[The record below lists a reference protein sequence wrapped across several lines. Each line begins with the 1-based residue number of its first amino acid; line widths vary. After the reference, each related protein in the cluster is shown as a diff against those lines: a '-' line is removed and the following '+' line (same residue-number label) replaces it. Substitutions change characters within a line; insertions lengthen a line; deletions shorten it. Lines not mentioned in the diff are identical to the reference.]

1 MGARLMNGRLSALHG
16 GGHQGGGALHPAPQ
30 PTRLEALRDTYLG
43 TPRVLMCC
51 S

>member
-1 MGARLMNGRLSALHG
+1 MAARLMNGLLSTLHC
-16 GGHQGGGALHPAPQ
+16 GGHQGGDALHPAPQ